1 MKTRHQEE
9 IIEDSNA
16 NTSAFHPSTSRIS
29 SEQQRDSFSE
39 WSEKKVGGCW
49 IKNSKKG
56 DAYLSGRV
64 KFTPEVLKKLVENDG
79 NFNFHIYK
87 NTFQEGNQPSYNVY
101 IL

>member
-56 DAYLSGRV
+56 GAYLSGRV